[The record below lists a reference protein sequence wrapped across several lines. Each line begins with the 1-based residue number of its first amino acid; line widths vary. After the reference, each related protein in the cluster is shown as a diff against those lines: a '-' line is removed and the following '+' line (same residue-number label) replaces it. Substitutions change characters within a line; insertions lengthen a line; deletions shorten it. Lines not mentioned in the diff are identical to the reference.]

1 MEIWKTI
8 NNYPD
13 YQISNKGYVKS
24 FKNKTPIILKT
35 SLNQKGY
42 KQLVL
47 RNENGDKTFRVHRLV
62 AEAFVPNPNNLP
74 QVNHKNGIKTCNE
87 DWNLEWTDNSG
98 NQKHA
103 FANGLQTNVGNNNP
117 NIRGVDQFDLDGNF
131 VKHWQ
136 SIYDITKELGCNR
149 SSIWRCCTGRYKTSH
164 KYIWRY
170 TK

>member
-47 RNENGDKTFRVHRLV
+47 RNEQGEKTLRIHRLV
-62 AEAFVPNPNNLP
+62 AKAFIPNPTNLP

-87 DWNLEWTDNSG
+87 DWNLEWTNNSG

-131 VKHWQ
+131 IKHWN
-136 SIYDITKELGCNR
+136 SIYDITNTLGYSR
-149 SSIWRCCTGRYKTSH
+149 SSIWRCCSGKYKTSH
-164 KYIWRY
+164 GYIWRY
-170 TK
+170 TE